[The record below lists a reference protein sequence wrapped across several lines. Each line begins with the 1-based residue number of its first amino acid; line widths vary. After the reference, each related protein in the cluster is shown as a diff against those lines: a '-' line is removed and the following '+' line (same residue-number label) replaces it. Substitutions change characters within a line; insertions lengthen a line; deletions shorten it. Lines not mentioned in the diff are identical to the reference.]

1 MLPIGR
7 IQNNPAMPNES
18 VNTYDH
24 VGPVLQIGALTNAI
38 VAAIRDL
45 NSEVI
50 VVDRG
55 AYLRVLAPKSCFV
68 TRAAIE
74 KHLGRPVR
82 FPGELETVMSAFKGA
97 IHLTQDEAVWQFKP
111 SPQNV

>member
-1 MLPIGR
+1 
-7 IQNNPAMPNES
+7 MPEES

-24 VGPVLQIGALTNAI
+24 VGPVLQAGALSNAI

-45 NSEVI
+45 NRDVI

-55 AYLRVLAPKSCFV
+55 AYLRVLAPRSCTV
-68 TRAAIE
+68 TRASIE

-82 FPGELETVMSAFKGA
+82 FPGELETVMSAFKGS
-97 IHLTQDEAVWQFKP
+97 IQLTQDEAVWRFKP
-111 SPQNV
+111 VSPPVSQKD